1 MFKKTAIAAL
11 VLGVSGAA
19 SAAMYAPAPAPAC
32 SAGNVTVPCEKMAW
46 DLGIHALYLRTANN
60 ALSGVAAADTYNGD
74 SDWGFRLE
82 GSYHFGT
89 GNDLTVEWTWF
100 DNSYGTS
107 GNANY
112 RTAKYNV
119 VNVEMGQHVDF
130 GEMVDMRFHGGIQ
143 YADFQ
148 QEAGAASTSREDK
161 GIGPRF
167 GFDASYDFGNGFMFT
182 GGSDV
187 ALLAAQSSINGTN
200 TDNDTILTNLG
211 GNIGVAYMHAMAQGD
226 LTLDVGYQVNY
237 VLQSRTAAGSGD
249 ISYDG
254 LYFGAKWV
262 GNA

>member
-46 DLGIHALYLRTANN
+46 DLGIHALYLRTSDNVG
-60 ALSGVAAADTYNGD
+60 STGQYNGD

-89 GNDLTVEWTWF
+89 GNDVTIEWTWF
-100 DNSYGTS
+100 DNDFGTN
-107 GNANY
+107 GTAGY
-112 RTAKYNV
+112 RNAKYNV
-119 VNVEMGQHVDF
+119 VNVEMGQHVDM
-130 GEMVDMRFHGGIQ
+130 GEMFDMRFHGGFQ
-143 YADFQ
+143 YANFQ
-148 QEAGAASTSREDK
+148 QQRFDTAAATYDNK

-167 GFDASYDFGNGFMFT
+167 GFDSSYDFGNGFMLT
-182 GGSDV
+182 GGSDM
-187 ALLAAQSSINGTN
+187 ALLAAKSSVSTAANA
-200 TDNDTILTNLG
+200 NDDTVLTNLG
-211 GNIGVAYMHAMAQGD
+211 ANIGVAYMHAMAQGD
-226 LTLDVGYQVNY
+226 LTLDLGYQVNY
-237 VLQSRTAAGSGD
+237 VFSSRTVANVSRD